1 MTITKWNEKVSA
13 ILDKYCDENIV
24 KYANTE
30 EGVYFTDKAGYSAYF
45 LPKHHCYSVHGKSAM
60 ENPKSSSPMIAE
72 IFRKASDNGKLAE
85 TVTSGKVDGKC
96 ARRFTLGD
104 MEVFCYEKYLR
115 AFPKNADFYIS
126 APTAPILVSIWENG
140 KANILGI
147 VMPFRI
153 MDRCF
158 SA

>member
-13 ILDKYCDENIV
+13 MFDDASMYQPDSMRF
-24 KYANTE
+24 ANDA
-30 EGVYFTDKAGYSAYF
+30 EGAYF
-45 LPKHHCYSVHGKSAM
+45 CTDGYRAFFLPGM
-60 ENPKSSSPMIAE
+60 EILTARMREDHKAAVLPE

-115 AFPKNADFYIS
+115 VFPKNADFYIS

-153 MDRCF
+153 MERCF

>member
-13 ILDKYCDENIV
+13 MFDDASMYHADSLHYGNDADGAYFCTNAYTAFFLPGMEILTSILHEKGN
-24 KYANTE
+24 K
-30 EGVYFTDKAGYSAYF
+30 GSF
-45 LPKHHCYSVHGKSAM
+45 LPK
-60 ENPKSSSPMIAE
+60 
-72 IFRKASDNGKLAE
+72 IFHDASDKGKLAE
-85 TVTSGKVDGKC
+85 TVISGKANGKC

-115 AFPKNADFYIS
+115 VFPKNADFYIS

-147 VMPFRI
+147 VMPFRNNGS
-153 MDRCF
+153 F

>member
-1 MTITKWNEKVSA
+1 MKIEKWNEKVCAMFEDASMYQHDSLHFGNDA
-13 ILDKYCDENIV
+13 D
-24 KYANTE
+24 
-30 EGVYFTDKAGYSAYF
+30 GAYF
-45 LPKHHCYSVHGKSAM
+45 CTDGCRAFFLPGMEILTARLYEKSNRGSVLPK
-60 ENPKSSSPMIAE
+60 
-72 IFRKASDNGKLAE
+72 IFRNASDNGKLAE

-96 ARRFTLGD
+96 ARRFTLGG

-115 AFPKNADFYIS
+115 VFPKNADFYIY

-153 MDRCF
+153 NGRCF

>member
-13 ILDKYCDENIV
+13 MFDDASMYQADSLHYGNDAD
-24 KYANTE
+24 
-30 EGVYFTDKAGYSAYF
+30 GAYF
-45 LPKHHCYSVHGKSAM
+45 CTDGYRAFFLPGMEILTAKLYEKGNKGSVLPK
-60 ENPKSSSPMIAE
+60 
-72 IFRKASDNGKLAE
+72 IFHDASDNGKLAE

-115 AFPKNADFYIS
+115 VFPKNADFYIS
-126 APTAPILVSIWENG
+126 APSAPILVSVWENG

-153 MDRCF
+153 MERRF

>member
-72 IFRKASDNGKLAE
+72 VFRKASDNGKLAE
-85 TVTSGKVDGKC
+85 TVTSGKANGKC

-115 AFPKNADFYIS
+115 VFPKNADFYIS
-126 APTAPILVSIWENG
+126 APTAPIPISIWENG

-147 VMPFRI
+147 VMPFRNNGS
-153 MDRCF
+153 F